1 MKHVMKR
8 KTGKT
13 TRDGTVSQE
22 CMSAYSGF
30 VFAIVTHQHV
40 EIKSSGSSHTNG
52 RPKGRIR
59 SMLKQDAQVC
69 NYDTNHKTKE
79 AAFKQRPTTT

>member
-30 VFAIVTHQHV
+30 VFAIVTRQHV
-40 EIKSSGSSHTNG
+40 EIKSSGRSHTNS
-52 RPKGRIR
+52 RTKGRVR
-59 SMLKQDAQVC
+59 SKLKQDAQVC
-69 NYDTNHKTKE
+69 N
-79 AAFKQRPTTT
+79 

>member
-13 TRDGTVSQE
+13 TRDRTVSQE
-22 CMSAYSGF
+22 CVSAYSGF
-30 VFAIVTHQHV
+30 VFVTRQHV
-40 EIKSSGSSHTNG
+40 EIKSSGRSYTNS
-52 RPKGRIR
+52 RTKGRVR

-69 NYDTNHKTKE
+69 NYDTNDKTKE
-79 AAFKQRPTTT
+79 AAFKQRPTTM